1 MKTKLVSML
10 MICFVTLGVTAQID
24 RSKQPQPGPAPTIN
38 LGQPDS
44 FTLKNGLRVLVVENN
59 KLPRVT
65 ASLILD
71 NDPHSENEKA
81 GLGSLT
87 GAVLGNGTKTI
98 AKEAYLEEVDFLGAN
113 VSIGA
118 ESAFA
123 SSLSKYFPRVLEL
136 MADGALNPLI
146 TETDF
151 EAEKTKLIEGIKS
164 NEKSVGAVASRV
176 SSYLAYGE
184 KHPYGE
190 FATEETINNITFQD
204 VKSYYDRYF
213 VPSKAYLVIVGDIE
227 FRDAKKL
234 VKDAFGDWKKS
245 EALSKTTVK
254 PVNAQYTQ
262 VNFIDMPNAV
272 QSELR
277 LENTI
282 DLQMND
288 EDYFSALVANQILG
302 GSFGS
307 YLNMNLREANGYTY
321 GARSSIGAD
330 PYASRFV
337 ASTSVRNEV
346 TDSAIVE
353 MVKELRRIRTE
364 PVSAQ
369 DLNNTKNKYAGNF
382 VLQLEN
388 PATIANFALNI
399 ERYNLPKDFYK
410 NYLKNIN
417 AVTMEDVQAA
427 ANKYVMVDNMR
438 IVVAGKGKDVVEG
451 LENLNLNGKKTPVFY
466 FDKEGNK
473 VDKPVYDKEIP
484 EGVTAQTV
492 YNSYLEAIGG
502 KAKVEAVNT
511 LSMTAG
517 ATMQGT
523 PLELEI
529 KKSKAGKMAQSL
541 YVMGNV
547 MSKQAFNGTSGYAMA
562 QGQKVPYDEEQIAK
576 GKTDALP
583 FPELNLG
590 EAKLVRIEAVDGSD
604 AYVVMPSE
612 NVEDYYDVKSGLKVK
627 STQTRSQGAQTMVVT
642 TLYKDYQEKEGI
654 MFPMTISQS
663 FGPQSIDFKVSNIV
677 VNPEFTD
684 SDFE

>member
-1 MKTKLVSML
+1 
-10 MICFVTLGVTAQID
+10 
-24 RSKQPQPGPAPTIN
+24 
-38 LGQPDS
+38 
-44 FTLKNGLRVLVVENN
+44 
-59 KLPRVT
+59 
-65 ASLILD
+65 
-71 NDPHSENEKA
+71 
-81 GLGSLT
+81 
-87 GAVLGNGTKTI
+87 
-98 AKEAYLEEVDFLGAN
+98 
-113 VSIGA
+113 
-118 ESAFA
+118 
-123 SSLSKYFPRVLEL
+123 
-136 MADGALNPLI
+136 
-146 TETDF
+146 
-151 EAEKTKLIEGIKS
+151 
-164 NEKSVGAVASRV
+164 
-176 SSYLAYGE
+176 
-184 KHPYGE
+184 
-190 FATEETINNITFQD
+190 
-204 VKSYYDRYF
+204 
-213 VPSKAYLVIVGDIE
+213 
-227 FRDAKKL
+227 
-234 VKDAFGDWKKS
+234 
-245 EALSKTTVK
+245 
-254 PVNAQYTQ
+254 
-262 VNFIDMPNAV
+262 
-272 QSELR
+272 
-277 LENTI
+277 
-282 DLQMND
+282 
-288 EDYFSALVANQILG
+288 
-302 GSFGS
+302 
-307 YLNMNLREANGYTY
+307 MNLREANGYTY

-677 VNPEFTD
+677 VNPEFAD